1 MRFLNPYSSLITHT
15 NKLKLTVK
23 LNRKNK
29 FFIQHKIIQL
39 RMNSGITALTFKNR
53 TYPPDA
59 DGTLPIVL
67 AEDEFHVKKGNS
79 AENQHQRVG
88 DKERT

>member
-1 MRFLNPYSSLITHT
+1 
-15 NKLKLTVK
+15 
-23 LNRKNK
+23 
-29 FFIQHKIIQL
+29 
-39 RMNSGITALTFKNR
+39 MNSGITGLTFKNR

-88 DKERT
+88 NKERTWGKLKVKTDTGLNHT

>member
-1 MRFLNPYSSLITHT
+1 
-15 NKLKLTVK
+15 
-23 LNRKNK
+23 
-29 FFIQHKIIQL
+29 
-39 RMNSGITALTFKNR
+39 MNSRNTDLTFKNR

-88 DKERT
+88 DKERTWGKSTVKTDSGLNHTFKYTHLK

>member
-1 MRFLNPYSSLITHT
+1 
-15 NKLKLTVK
+15 
-23 LNRKNK
+23 
-29 FFIQHKIIQL
+29 
-39 RMNSGITALTFKNR
+39 MNSEIIILTFKNR

-59 DGTLPIVL
+59 DGTLSIVL

-88 DKERT
+88 DKERTWGEVNG

>member
-1 MRFLNPYSSLITHT
+1 
-15 NKLKLTVK
+15 
-23 LNRKNK
+23 
-29 FFIQHKIIQL
+29 
-39 RMNSGITALTFKNR
+39 MNSGITALTFKNR